1 MEKQVGGLIS
11 AVVAVVFIALQYLLP
26 RYLPDWT
33 GLFILIPYVAAVV
46 FVVFTVGLHG
56 FRDFIMPLVG
66 FFALM
71 CIGGRGIEKKKHVE
85 KEGAHGTE

>member
-1 MEKQVGGLIS
+1 MGGLIF
-11 AVVAVVFIALQYLLP
+11 AVIGVTCIALQYLLP

-33 GLFILIPYVAAVV
+33 GLFILIPYVAAVI

-56 FRDFIMPLVG
+56 FRDFLMPLVG

-71 CIGGRGIEKKKHVE
+71 CIWGRGIEKKKHVE
-85 KEGAHGTE
+85 KEGAHGTERAT

>member
-1 MEKQVGGLIS
+1 MGGLIFT
-11 AVVAVVFIALQYLLP
+11 VITVMCIALQYLLP
-26 RYLPDWT
+26 RYLADWI
-33 GLFILIPYVAAVV
+33 GLFILIPYAAAVV

-56 FRDFIMPLVG
+56 FRDFLMPLVG

-71 CIGGRGIEKKKHVE
+71 CIWGRGIEKKKHVE

>member
-1 MEKQVGGLIS
+1 MGGLIF
-11 AVVAVVFIALQYLLP
+11 AVIGVTCIALQYLLP

-56 FRDFIMPLVG
+56 FRDFIMPVVG

-71 CIGGRGIEKKKHVE
+71 CIWGQGVEKKKRVK
-85 KEGAHGTE
+85 KEGAHGAE